1 MGRYYSGDIEGK
13 MWFAVQNSNDW
24 DYFGKEGNYPER
36 LEYYYEKEDL
46 PEIKKGIENCKK
58 MLGSHKKEIEL
69 FFKKKESYND
79 LRLAKY
85 LGIKE
90 DKVRDIL
97 KWYARLE
104 KGEQLYNFL
113 KQKENDYCEFEVEL
127 G

>member
-13 MWFAVQNSNDW
+13 MWFAVQNSSDW

-36 LEYYYEKEDL
+36 LAYYYEKEDL
-46 PEIKKGIENCKK
+46 PKIKKGIENCKK
-58 MLGSHKKEIEL
+58 MLGKYKKEIDL
-69 FFKKKESYND
+69 YFKKEQGYND
-79 LRLAKY
+79 KELAKY

-104 KGEQLYNFL
+104 KGKQLYNFL
-113 KQKENDYCEFEVEL
+113 KQKGHDYCQFEVEL

>member
-24 DYFGKEGNYPER
+24 DYFGKEGYSPER
-36 LEYYYEKEDL
+36 LEYCYEKEDL
-46 PEIKKGIENCKK
+46 PEIKEGIENCKK
-58 MLGSHKKEIEL
+58 VLGNRKKEIDL

-90 DKVRDIL
+90 DEVKPLLV
-97 KWYARLE
+97 WYARLE
-104 KGEQLYNFL
+104 KGEQLYNYL